1 MVACDFSL
9 KDDVAQDP
17 LLNESILSLYKMDS
31 LFSLDGL
38 IFLLPMISIKVDL
51 IVSDDL
57 YIYFQFYYTHKL

>member
-17 LLNESILSLYKMDS
+17 LLNESILSLDKMDS

-38 IFLLPMISIKVDL
+38 ILLPMISIKVDL